1 MAPLV
6 ISDSSACVP
15 EPWARHRALRTV
27 PLGLVVDGARV
38 DDRPVTTAAIPAPPD
53 PIPTVAPTPVDYL
66 QVLDGATDGAVVVTP
81 AAAVAVMHRNARLA
95 ARLASTRTLVIDS
108 GTAGPAQ
115 GLCVVAALQAVDAGG
130 DATAVAEAVHRVAG
144 TVHQIVM
151 VSDLATVQAAVD
163 PVRRRD
169 RQRHQRPSHLAD
181 RTPND
186 SAASRAMGD
195 GTPDDPPAPTPS
207 RVVVATFRDGM
218 VVPLVRRSDGTPLA
232 IGTPRTDGCAAVGGS
247 EPVVGSEHS
256 GGSEP
261 VVASEHSGG
270 GTAATTAPADATATD
285 AGTAMDRLLDGWLVG
300 GGPTALRTVVFHAG
314 DSDQAVRL
322 ARTLQARMDGGR
334 PEPMVVTL
342 SAAMAAHTGPHCIG
356 VAWMLP

>member
-1 MAPLV
+1 VAPLV

-27 PLGLVVDGARV
+27 PLGLVVGGARV
-38 DDRPVTTAAIPAPPD
+38 DDHPVTTAAIPAPPD

-151 VSDLATVQAAVD
+151 VPDLATVQAAVD

-195 GTPDDPPAPTPS
+195 GTPDDPPAPMPS

-218 VVPLVRRSDGTPLA
+218 VVPLVRRSDGTPRA
-232 IGTPRTDGCAAVGGS
+232 VGTPRTDGCAPVGDGSETVGGT
-247 EPVVGSEHS
+247 P
-256 GGSEP
+256 
-261 VVASEHSGG
+261 A
-270 GTAATTAPADATATD
+270 TAAPADATATD

-314 DSDQAVRL
+314 DTDQAVRL
-322 ARTLQARMDGGR
+322 ARTLQARMDGGG